1 MTHIALTGG
10 EPLLIPEESLEFFR
24 QARLRWPNCHLRLYT
39 SGDLLTPNLLDQ
51 LVDAGLDEIRFSVKM
66 DDGEAYLAQQLDRI
80 RMACTRDL
88 DVMVEMPAIPGT
100 EAAMRQLLIELD
112 QAGAMGINLLEFCY
126 PLTDW
131 TPFAQR
137 GFAVANPPFPIL
149 YDYAY
154 SGGLPVEGS
163 EVLCLKLVEY
173 ALDQGLGIN
182 VHYCSLENKHRDQI
196 ITLNRPAIARA
207 KSAAAGT
214 AASSHATSSTATV
227 PSTAASA
234 PANTLG
240 PEYEMDPEDFFI
252 RTIKLWIPNPQRRQ
266 GATLSLQLAGLSPT
280 QDDDHCLLIPP
291 SQQRLARDVAKDFQG
306 QLALASYV
314 AQWHSETSNQAHDEP
329 SKNGE
334 APNSKPW
341 FDLREVDLQL
351 I

>member
-291 SQQRLARDVAKDFQG
+291 SQERLARDVAKDFQG

-314 AQWHSETSNQAHDEP
+314 AQWHSETSNQAHDEV
-329 SKNGE
+329 
-334 APNSKPW
+334 PNSRPW